1 MAFVTAMFSS
11 IISLAQQKRVNP
23 DAPNMAGM
31 MLTMPIISLVITF
44 SAPAGLGFYWACS
57 SLIGGIIQAGVT
69 EFYGPYKMIAK
80 QQAKAITT
88 EAEKEEKYL
97 KDKSKK

>member
-1 MAFVTAMFSS
+1 MCKMLQTSEAHLR
-11 IISLAQQKRVNP
+11 IIA
-23 DAPNMAGM
+23 
-31 MLTMPIISLVITF
+31 
-44 SAPAGLGFYWACS
+44 LGFYWACS

-97 KDKSKK
+97 SKHE